1 MGMATSSRR
10 VGTTLLVSLAGVAA
24 VTYAVAAA
32 GSPFV
37 GTLDAVGGVHM
48 EAEYIEGDSVRL
60 TPKLEAPGGCNDS
73 MVLNFEGATVGGVVL
88 YAEFPEPLS
97 DGSTEA
103 GFELDADEYSIGSV
117 QLLVSEM
124 NAEYEGGMSV
134 SSFDSDDEEGLAMDG
149 FRMENVTTRVY
160 GFGSGWFDA
169 PFVRTDYEP
178 DAKTVEKYRC

>member
-1 MGMATSSRR
+1 MATSSRR
-10 VGTTLLVSLAGVAA
+10 VGIALLVSLAGVVA

-48 EAEYIEGDSVRL
+48 EAEYIEGDSVRV
-60 TPKLEAPGGCNDS
+60 TPKLDAPSGCNDS
-73 MVLNFEGATVGGVVL
+73 IVLDFKQATVSGAAL

-97 DGSTEA
+97 DGSTAA
-103 GFELDADEYSIGSV
+103 GFELDADEYDFGSV

-134 SSFDSDDEEGLAMDG
+134 SSFDSDEEEGLAMDG

-178 DAKTVEKYRC
+178 DAETVEKYRC